1 MCLAVAAITAGG
13 WEDLPME
20 MGFRV
25 VAFGVGVLLVFL
37 MGDSALRTFVLPRA
51 ASPKITHTVFLV
63 SRRVFNLILR
73 FRKTYEQRDA
83 VMALFSPICL
93 LLLPAVWLGMLMTG
107 FTLMFWALDSGSWRE
122 AYASSG
128 SSLLTLGF
136 LEHSD
141 FTRLTI
147 SFAEAAFGL
156 GILALLIAYLP
167 TIYNS
172 FSRREV
178 LVAQMSVRAGTPPT
192 AVDLLRRA
200 QLINRIDDLD
210 DIWTAWQ
217 TWFSEVEETHTSLAA
232 LVFLRSPRPD
242 RSWVTAAGAVLDA
255 ASLHLSVL
263 DVERAPQAALCIR
276 SGFLSLRAIA
286 GFFAVPYDEDPA
298 PADPISLDRSE
309 FDDAVERMR
318 LVGVPLVAD
327 LDQAWVDFRGWRV
340 NYDQPLLGLA
350 GLTMAP
356 YAPWSSD
363 RSLRYRPTVRRSRRW
378 VIPED
383 PGVK

>member
-1 MCLAVAAITAGG
+1 
-13 WEDLPME
+13 ME
-20 MGFRV
+20 LVIRI
-25 VAFGVGVLLVFL
+25 VAFALGVLLILL

-51 ASPKITHTVFLV
+51 ASPKITRLVFLAV
-63 SRRVFNLILR
+63 RRVFDLITNHQ
-73 FRKTYEQRDA
+73 KTYEQRDA
-83 VMALFSPICL
+83 LMALYSPICL
-93 LLLPAVWLGMLMTG
+93 LLLPLVWLVMLMIG
-107 FTLMFWALDSGSWRE
+107 FMLMFWSLDPGSWKN

-136 LEHSD
+136 LEHTD
-141 FTRLTI
+141 WTRLTV
-147 SFAEAAFGL
+147 SFAEASL
-156 GILALLIAYLP
+156 GIGILGLLIAYLP
-167 TIYNS
+167 TIYTA

-200 QLINRIDDLD
+200 QLINRIDNLD

-242 RSWVTAAGAVLDA
+242 RSWVTAGGAVLDA
-255 ASLHLSVL
+255 AALHLSVV
-263 DVERAPQAALCIR
+263 DVPRAPQAALCIR

-286 GFFAVPYDEDPA
+286 GFFGVPYADDPD
-298 PADPISLDRSE
+298 PGDPISIDRSE

-318 LVGVPLVAD
+318 QVGVPLLSD
-327 LDQAWVDFRGWRV
+327 LDQAWADFRGWRV
-340 NYDQPLLGLA
+340 NYDQPLLGIA
-350 GLTMAP
+350 AITMAP
-356 YAPWSSD
+356 FAPWSSD
-363 RSLRYRPTVRRSRRW
+363 RSLRYRPALRRSRRW
-378 VIPED
+378 LIPGD

>member
-1 MCLAVAAITAGG
+1 
-13 WEDLPME
+13 ME
-20 MGFRV
+20 MAFRV
-25 VAFGVGVLLVFL
+25 VAFGVGVLLVIF

-51 ASPKITHTVFLV
+51 ASPRITRTVFLV
-63 SRRVFNLILR
+63 TRRVFNLILR

-93 LLLPAVWLGMLMTG
+93 LLLPGVWLGMLMTG
-107 FTLMFWALDSGSWRE
+107 FTLMFWAFDSGSWHD

-141 FTRLTI
+141 YTRLTI
-147 SFAEAAFGL
+147 SFVEASLGL
-156 GILALLIAYLP
+156 GLLALLISYLP

-200 QLINRIDDLD
+200 QLINRINDLD
-210 DIWTAWQ
+210 EIWLAWQ

-242 RSWVTAAGAVLDA
+242 RSWVTAGGAVLDA
-255 ASLHLSVL
+255 ASLHLSVV
-263 DVERAPQAALCIR
+263 DVPRAPQAALCIR
-276 SGFLSLRAIA
+276 SGFLSFRAIA
-286 GFFAVPYDEDPA
+286 GFFGVPYDDDPS
-298 PADPISLDRSE
+298 PTDPISLDRSE
-309 FDDAVERMR
+309 FDDAVAR
-318 LVGVPLVAD
+318 LREVGVPLVAD
-327 LDQAWVDFRGWRV
+327 LEQAWVDFRGWRV

-363 RSLRYRPTVRRSRRW
+363 RSLRYRPSVRRSRRW
-378 VIPED
+378 DVPQD